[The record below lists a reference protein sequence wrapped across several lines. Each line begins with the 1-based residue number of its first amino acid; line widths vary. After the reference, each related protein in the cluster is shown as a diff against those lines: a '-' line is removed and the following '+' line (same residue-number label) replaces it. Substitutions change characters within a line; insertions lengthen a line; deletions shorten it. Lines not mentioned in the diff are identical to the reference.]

1 MEVNTAF
8 FNEEDIIFSYTIE
21 DGLQDGTFIDIT
33 EKVKFAIKWQAV
45 MSNSLYEKIKRI
57 NKEDE
62 KKITLIIQDVAHM
75 FAINVKRKKSED
87 INFFFK
93 CCLEAELTIEA
104 EKIVSAINFNK
115 IGEPVLT
122 FCLPEDL

>member
-33 EKVKFAIKWQAV
+33 EKVKFVIKWKSV
-45 MSNSLYEKIKRI
+45 ISKTLYEKIQRI
-57 NKEDE
+57 NNEDNE
-62 KKITLIIQDVAHM
+62 KITLIIQDIAHM
-75 FAINVKRKKSED
+75 FAIAVKNKSQD
-87 INFFFK
+87 SGYFFFE